1 MVASTFTVERPKMS
15 RFEITGRKPGPV
27 SQQEESAFYA
37 RGPPQLTVA
46 AYTIPEF
53 CQAHRISRTHFY
65 ELCRRQLGPDV
76 AELLGKKIIT
86 HESAAKWRKARTA
99 ASKKSA

>member
-1 MVASTFTVERPKMS
+1 MS

-27 SQQEESAFYA
+27 SQQGEAAFYA

-46 AYTIPEF
+46 AFTIEEF
-53 CQAHRISRTHFY
+53 CHCHRISKTLFY
-65 ELCRRQLGPDV
+65 ELRRRGLAPDV

-86 HESAAKWRKARTA
+86 HESAAKWRKERTA
-99 ASKKSA
+99 ASKKSGLPLKGTSSPDAA